1 MLSLFWHLF
10 LGIGSKEPPLSLPSP
25 KTKTPI
31 SPQFFPE
38 TNNRNVCMS
47 TLSVWEELFER
58 KVGRPGWE
66 GWPIKRWSGTQRHQE
81 APAAAECQ
89 RGTTTRF
96 PCCIFLIFVTLIFV
110 MKYWQIQIP
119 KDENKSQLSR
129 TRGTKRH
136 QQPRAREASPPPP
149 CHPLSLTGHLHL
161 QLLTSTSC
169 SQSKERITSTPIR
182 KNSNNN
188 IDIHATHFPHKPSTS
203 WSQSKS
209 KSLLLTAA
217 P

>member
-129 TRGTKRH
+129 TRGTSSSVPER
-136 QQPRAREASPPPP
+136 
-149 CHPLSLTGHLHL
+149 HLHHL
-161 QLLTSTSC
+161 
-169 SQSKERITSTPIR
+169 
-182 KNSNNN
+182 
-188 IDIHATHFPHKPSTS
+188 HATHFPSQATSTYS
-203 WSQSKS
+203 CWRPHPAHSPRKE
-209 KSLLLTAA
+209 
-217 P
+217 